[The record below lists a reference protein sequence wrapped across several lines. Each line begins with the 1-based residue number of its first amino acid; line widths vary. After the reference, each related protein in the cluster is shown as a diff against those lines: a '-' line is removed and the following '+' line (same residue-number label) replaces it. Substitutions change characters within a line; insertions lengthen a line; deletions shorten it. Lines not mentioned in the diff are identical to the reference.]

1 MDQKLLKDYARLLSK
16 RGVNVQKG
24 DEVWVYASLDQP
36 DFTRMVVEQLYK
48 DGAKYVRVL
57 FSDDLCAKQTY
68 KYATVSTLSKLPPYR
83 LAELKYRAKK
93 LPSVLYV
100 MGEDPNAMKGVNQ
113 NKIAKSRMK
122 QYPKIKPFRD
132 AMDGKYKWCI
142 GAVPNPA
149 WAKMVFPKDSE
160 EVAVEKL
167 WDAILSTSRVDGND
181 PVENWNKHNAILID
195 KRKKLESFGLVEL
208 QYKASNGTDFKVGL
222 DEYRIWGGGVE
233 VVKDKGDFNPN
244 IPSEEVFTSPVAGK
258 AEGLLVASKPLSYN
272 GELIEDF
279 SVRFKDGKVVEVKAK
294 KNQKLLEQMVKM
306 DEGASMLGECALI
319 AYDTPIRKTG
329 LLFYNT
335 LFDENAA
342 CHFALGAGFPDCI
355 KGGLD
360 MTHEQLVEHK
370 MNESMIHVD
379 FMVGTA
385 DLDVVGI
392 TKDGKKVQIFKDG
405 NWAF

>member
-1 MDQKLLKDYARLLSK
+1 MDERLKDYARLLAR

-24 DEVWVYASLDQP
+24 DEVWVDASLDQP
-36 DFTRMVVEQLYK
+36 EFVRLVVAELYK
-48 DGAKYVRVL
+48 AGARYVRVK
-57 FSDDLCAKQTY
+57 FGDDEIAKLTY
-68 KYATVSTLSKLPPYR
+68 KNATLSTLSRIPPY
-83 LAELKYRAKK
+83 LMAEIKYRAKK
-93 LPSVLYV
+93 LPSLLYI
-100 MGEDPNAMKGVNQ
+100 MGENPNAMKGVNQ
-113 NKIAKSRMK
+113 NKITKSRMK
-122 QYPKIKPFRD
+122 TYPKIKPYRD

-142 GAVPNPA
+142 AAVPNKE
-149 WAKMVFPKDSE
+149 WAKMVFPKDNKE
-160 EVAVEKL
+160 DAVRKL

-181 PVENWNKHNAILID
+181 PVENWNKHNQMLLE
-195 KRKKLESFGLVEL
+195 KRRKLESFGLVEL

-222 DEYRIWGGGVE
+222 DEYRIWGGGFE
-233 VVKDKGDFNPN
+233 DVVGKGDFNPN

-279 SVRFKDGKVVEVKAK
+279 SIRFKDGKVCEVKAK
-294 KNQKLLEQMVKM
+294 KNQKLLEQMIQM
-306 DEGASMLGECALI
+306 DAGASMLGECALI

-355 KGGLD
+355 KGGLE
-360 MTHEQLVEHK
+360 MTHDQLVEHK

-379 FMVGTA
+379 FMIGTA
-385 DLDVVGI
+385 DLEVVGI
-392 TKDGKKVQIFKDG
+392 TKDGKKIQIFKEG